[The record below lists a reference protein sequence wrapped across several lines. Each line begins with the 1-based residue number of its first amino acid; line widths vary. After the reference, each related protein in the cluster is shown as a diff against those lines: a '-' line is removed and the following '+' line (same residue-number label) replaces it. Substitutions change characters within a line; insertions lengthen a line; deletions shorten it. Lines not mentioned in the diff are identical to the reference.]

1 LWVGSGRKFQPAKQH
16 ANVFQRNKK
25 SSPEEAPVPASL
37 ERKLCYWLA
46 LAALL
51 ALGTLAAHPQDLDS
65 IYAQAKSEGAL
76 VLYTGGPTAPRDAA
90 AGEYSAR
97 YPGINISV
105 TGGFSNVL
113 DKKIDAQLAAGK
125 LAVDLAV
132 FQTLQDF
139 VRWNEH
145 GVLLE
150 YKPQGFEKIDASFKD
165 AGGAYVAIQINAHA
179 YAYNPNL
186 VKPEDVPRSALD
198 FLNPRFKGKV
208 VSCYPADDDATL
220 YAFYSIIQKYG
231 WSYMDR
237 YMANQPNFIQGH
249 LGVARSIAS
258 GKNLVTFD
266 TIASISMDQKNMG
279 VAQAVAFPQT
289 DALPIWPFT
298 AAIFKSAPHPN
309 AAKLFLTWYLSPGEQ
324 AKTGNWSPRSDVP
337 APYGWKPILSYQVV
351 NDYRG
356 FLTNTRQ
363 LEDLRKRFEAYT
375 GPVKNL
381 GGVR

>member
-1 LWVGSGRKFQPAKQH
+1 MNKAARTPLVVGSSCL
-16 ANVFQRNKK
+16 V
-25 SSPEEAPVPASL
+25 
-37 ERKLCYWLA
+37 LA
-46 LAALL
+46 LATLFMCAPPARAQSLDAL
-51 ALGTLAAHPQDLDS
+51 
-65 IYAQAKSEGAL
+65 YEKAKAEGAL
-76 VLYTGGPTAPRDAA
+76 VLYTGGPTAPWDAA
-90 AGEYSAR
+90 AKEFSAR
-97 YPGINISV
+97 YPGVSVSV

-125 LAVDLAV
+125 LEVDLAV

-139 VRWNEH
+139 VRWKQE

-150 YKPQGFEKIDASFKD
+150 FKPQGFDKIDASFSD
-165 AGGAYVAIQINAHA
+165 PSGTFVAVQINAHA

-220 YAFYSIIQKYG
+220 YAFYSLVQKYG

-249 LGVARSIAS
+249 LGVVRSVAS
-258 GKNLVTFD
+258 GENLVTFD
-266 TIASISMDQKNMG
+266 TIASISMDQKNLG
-279 VAQAVAFPQT
+279 LAQAVAFPES
-289 DALPIWPFT
+289 DLLPIWPFT

-309 AAKLFLTWYLSPGEQ
+309 AAKLFLTWYLSPEEQ
-324 AKTGNWSPRSDVP
+324 SKTGNWSPRSDVP
-337 APYGWKPILSYQVV
+337 APYGWKPILSYNVV
-351 NDYRG
+351 NSYRA
-356 FLTNTRQ
+356 FLTNTKQ
-363 LEDLRKRFEAYT
+363 LEDLRKHFEAYT
-375 GPVKNL
+375 GPVKNV

>member
-1 LWVGSGRKFQPAKQH
+1 MNNTKRTPLVAGLTYLALTVAALFVGA
-16 ANVFQRNKK
+16 
-25 SSPEEAPVPASL
+25 VPARPQSPD
-37 ERKLCYWLA
+37 A
-46 LAALL
+46 L
-51 ALGTLAAHPQDLDS
+51 HEK
-65 IYAQAKSEGAL
+65 AKTEGS
-76 VLYTGGPTAPRDAA
+76 VILYTGGPTAPWDAVSKDF
-90 AGEYSAR
+90 SAR
-97 YPGINISV
+97 YPGVGVSV

-113 DKKIDAQLAAGK
+113 DKKIDAQLANNK
-125 LAVDLAV
+125 LEVDIAV

-139 VRWNEH
+139 TRWKQQ

-150 YKPQGFEKIDASFKD
+150 FKPQGFDKIDPSFKD
-165 AGGAYVAIQINAHA
+165 PGGAFVAVQINAHT

-220 YAFYSIIQKYG
+220 YDFYSIVQKYG

-249 LGVARSIAS
+249 LGVVRSIAS
-258 GKNLVTFD
+258 GENLVTFD
-266 TIASISMDQKNMG
+266 TIASISMDQKNLG
-279 VAQAVAFPQT
+279 LVQAVAFPQS
-289 DALPIWPFT
+289 DSLPIWPFT

-309 AAKLFLTWYLSPGEQ
+309 AAKLFLSWYLSPEEQ
-324 AKTGNWSPRSDVP
+324 SKTGSWSPRSDVP

-351 NDYRG
+351 NSYRA
-356 FLTNTRQ
+356 FLINTKQ
-363 LEDLRKRFEAYT
+363 LEELRKRFETYT
-375 GPVKNL
+375 GPVKNV